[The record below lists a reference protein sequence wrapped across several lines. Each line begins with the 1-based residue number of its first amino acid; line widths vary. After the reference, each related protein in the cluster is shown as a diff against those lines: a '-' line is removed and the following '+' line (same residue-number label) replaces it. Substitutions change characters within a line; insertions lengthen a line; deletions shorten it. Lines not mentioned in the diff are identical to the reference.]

1 MKVTIKNMDVETFEN
16 IQIQWD
22 VKIVS
27 TKVLFELPN
36 TRLTVKYYWDSHG
49 TLVPWEYN
57 NRKTLTRSNV
67 KVQLVEE
74 VYTINDLAHE
84 FTRWD
89 LYIND
94 EKFPIEIVH
103 YRIDVFENVTVK
115 AAVGAG

>member
-1 MKVTIKNMDVETFEN
+1 MKVTIKNADIETFEK
-16 IQIQWD
+16 IKIQWD

-49 TLVPWEYN
+49 TLVPWTYE

-67 KVQLVEE
+67 KVQLVEQ
-74 VYTINDLAHE
+74 VVTINDLTQE
-84 FTRWD
+84 FTEWD

-103 YRIDVFENVTVK
+103 YRIDVFGNVTVK
-115 AAVGAG
+115 AAVGNG